1 MTELKP
7 ETADEKSDRRA
18 AMFYRIL
25 GTQTRHGITIRNWIE
40 SGTTNYGG
48 LLDAILDVVEA
59 QPARRPSP
67 SISDGEVEALI
78 AEAADFTERMTGQPW
93 ACELIDRLASILAA
107 SKARST
113 TEVEVTAEARCKRLE
128 AQVEQAFRD
137 GLAYATNVVVTDADE
152 AWRTSRARLALQE
165 NTNGR

>member
-7 ETADEKSDRRA
+7 ALLPVDDAMVEYIGQYGGRCRDCADEYGVCPSSGLPCD
-18 AMFYRIL
+18 
-25 GTQTRHGITIRNWIE
+25 QPRNTKAIKHVLHAI
-40 SGTTNYGG
+40 NYGVAHG
-48 LLDAILDVVEA
+48 YLPD
-59 QPARRPSP
+59 PR
-67 SISDGEVEALI
+67 
-78 AEAADFTERMTGQPW
+78 
-93 ACELIDRLASILAA
+93 A

-113 TEVEVTAEARCKRLE
+113 TEVEVAADARCKRLE

-165 NTNGR
+165 NTNGG